1 MLRTCFAVLALV
13 LVSPVYSGQTYH
25 IDCASGSD
33 AAAGTSASSA
43 WRTLAKASAAPLA
56 PGDSL
61 LLKRGTVCS
70 GALAPRGSGSEGQPV
85 RLGAYG
91 TGALPVVNSGSAQA
105 ALKLVDQHHWEI
117 ENIEFAG
124 GDPYGILIT
133 GTKGTLKH
141 FRLRNVVVRDV
152 TGTVKAKGS
161 GLVCVLAPPGLVLD
175 DIAIDGVTAYNTTQW
190 AGIIV
195 SGGSRENR
203 ARNVTI
209 RNSIVHDVFGDG
221 IVLFNVENGLIEKS
235 AAWLTGLQPTQTI
248 GTPNGIWTWRCR
260 NCTVQLTEGFWIDSP
275 GVDGGVYDIDWGNDD
290 NIVQQNYGHDA
301 QGYCASVF
309 AASKEVTT
317 NSVIRYNVCIAN
329 GRSPKLARRQGDL
342 YISTWDGGLLDG
354 VLIHNNTF
362 VWTPPIDA
370 PVLQMDQA
378 EFSGTRPNL
387 FANNV
392 IVSTVPSMIHSNRSL
407 GFQGNVYWYA
417 GSARP
422 VWAYGDTKYSGV
434 AEYAKTVGR
443 KEIFAPP
450 RLGQLLRPAAGSP
463 LIDSGVPL
471 PGLTAASDAY
481 GTKLPQGAGPDV
493 GALEHVAA
501 QAAVKSRLSSGT
513 GRHKLVLRGDARDPQ
528 TRSQVVFLQTA
539 LAQYGDTALA
549 AEFALANAPE
559 DVSFDWRLGGVRL
572 RPTGRVA
579 GFELVLVAP
588 SGEVLR
594 RWNRFATPADLGVTL
609 RHYLGAPVSSP
620 PFTVPGL

>member
-1 MLRTCFAVLALV
+1 MLRTCLVVLALTA
-13 LVSPVYSGQTYH
+13 PVYGGLTYH
-25 IDCASGSD
+25 VDCASGSD
-33 AAAGTSASSA
+33 AAAGTAPASA
-43 WRTLAKASAAPLA
+43 WRTLAKASATTLA

-70 GALAPRGSGSEGQPV
+70 GALAPRGSGSEGQPI

-91 TGALPVVNSGSAQA
+91 TGPLPVVNGGSAKA
-105 ALKLVDQHHWEI
+105 ALRLSDQHHWEI
-117 ENIEFAG
+117 EGLELVG
-124 GDPYGILIT
+124 GDPYGVLIT

-141 FRLRNVVVRDV
+141 LRLRNLVVRDV

-161 GLVCVLAPPGLVLD
+161 GLVCVLAPAELVLE
-175 DIAIDGVTAYNTTQW
+175 DILIDGVTAYNTTQW

-195 SGGSRENR
+195 QGGSRENR

-209 RNSIVHDVFGDG
+209 RNSVVHDVFGDG

-235 AAWLTGLQPTQTI
+235 AAWLTGLQPTQTV

-317 NSVIRYNVCIAN
+317 NSVIRYNVCVAN

-342 YISTWDGGLLDG
+342 YISTWDGGSLDG

-362 VWTPPIDA
+362 IWTPPIDA

-378 EFSGTRPNL
+378 EFSGKRPNL

-392 IVSTVPSMIHSNRSL
+392 IASTVPSMIHSNRSL

-417 GSARP
+417 GNAAP
-422 VWAYGDTKYSGV
+422 AWAYGGTKFSGLEV
-434 AEYAKTVGR
+434 YAKAAGGNEV
-443 KEIFAPP
+443 FAPP
-450 RLGQLLRPAAGSP
+450 RLDELLRPAAGSP
-463 LIDSGVPL
+463 LIDAAVPV
-471 PGLTAASDAY
+471 PGPAAASDAY
-481 GTKLPQGAGPDV
+481 GTKAPQGARPDI
-493 GALEHVAA
+493 GALEHFESQDALKTRPSPGVG
-501 QAAVKSRLSSGT
+501 K
-513 GRHKLVLRGDARDPQ
+513 HKLILRGDARDPQ
-528 TRSQVVFLQTA
+528 TRSQLVFLQTA
-539 LAQYGDTALA
+539 LAQYGDTALT
-549 AEFALANAPE
+549 AELALANAPGN
-559 DVSFDWRLGGVRL
+559 VSFDWSLGNVRL
-572 RPTGRVA
+572 LSGERDA
-579 GFELVLVAP
+579 FELVLRAA
-588 SGEVLR
+588 SGGVLR
-594 RWNRFATPADLGVTL
+594 RWDRFAAPADLGVTL

-620 PFTVPGL
+620 TFKVPGL